1 MLRSY
6 FILVVCPFY
15 TNYPATS
22 GLIVFSDSLA
32 YFSCSFLYPL
42 RRLHQCI
49 VVGGGRYSHLTCLV
63 CLPLFFF
70 LFFVSF
76 LRLFPLPLSPPFS
89 RSPRLFLS
97 LSSSFLILS
106 LLSLSLT
113 IFLPVFLPHHFS
125 CYFFLLVPLLFLSL
139 SPPSPLPPPLSCT
152 SQQLSPSPAHRRCP
166 FPAFAHAP
174 QPSLCPRSLG
184 GRAEGERRRR
194 GDRWPR
200 DARVTR

>member
-63 CLPLFFF
+63 CLPLFQFFF

-76 LRLFPLPLSPPFS
+76 LRLFPLPLSPPFF

-152 SQQLSPSPAHRRCP
+152 SQQLSPSPSHRRCP
-166 FPAFAHAP
+166 FAAFAHAP
-174 QPSLCPRSLG
+174 QPFLSPLSRREG
-184 GRAEGERRRR
+184 GGGEASQ
-194 GDRWPR
+194 G
-200 DARVTR
+200 